1 MEVAFPPHA
10 DIAIK
15 EQKMSGNPAKS
26 LLEKGNRLVGTFF
39 LGEVI

>member
-15 EQKMSGNPAKS
+15 EQKMSGIPANS
-26 LLEKGNRLVGTFF
+26 LLGMGIRWVGTFF
-39 LGEVI
+39 LGEAI